1 MNRLVAINRDW
12 GTEWDIL
19 ICLAGCV
26 EYELREKGNQSIVRT
41 STLELYIE
49 AVVRATL
56 HDGIE
61 SQMQAFR
68 EGFEEVFP
76 LDVLDCF
83 YEDEMDVLLRG
94 VQERWTVQKLADCVK
109 CNHGYTAQC
118 QQVQW
123 FLEVV
128 AELKGLDQRR
138 FVQFVTGRGRV
149 SLLLHD
155 SLSLPIAV
163 DEVVTAFPWR
173 SILP

>member
-1 MNRLVAINRDW
+1 M
-12 GTEWDIL
+12 
-19 ICLAGCV
+19 AGYID
-26 EYELREKGNQSIVRT
+26 YELREKGNQSIVRT
-41 STLELYIE
+41 STLELYID

-83 YEDEMDVLLRG
+83 YEEEMDVLLRG
-94 VQERWTVQKLADCVK
+94 VQEPWTAQKLADCVK
-109 CNHGYTAQC
+109 CNHGYTTQC
-118 QQVQW
+118 RQVQW

-138 FVQFVTGRGRV
+138 FVQFVTGV
-149 SLLLHD
+149 LLAK
-155 SLSLPIAV
+155 SA
-163 DEVVTAFPWR
+163 PWR
-173 SILP
+173 VCQRHWVQGCNGIHCGPVVGSDPWIDSALWGRHSTICC